1 MGKWKSE
8 INMATLFEEAGKF
21 GKSMI
26 GWLYVFVPLFVFFF
40 AFGFKEV
47 SLGGKTLILPY
58 PSIDSIAAQVLKAL
72 QQNLLGTDVHLIVT
86 SPLDAFSA
94 LALTAFLLAFIV
106 SLPVL
111 LYKLINF
118 LSPALYAD
126 EKRGVLLVLIPS
138 VILFLL
144 GSLFGYYLITPA
156 AIGFLYDYA
165 LALGAEPLITTS
177 KLIGFV
183 LGTTIFTGILF
194 LTPVFMVLLTR
205 AGLVPGTFWKDN
217 WRYAAVFFLILSGII
232 TPDGTGVTMAM
243 LSVPLVL
250 LYFVGYKVSG

>member
-1 MGKWKSE
+1 M
-8 INMATLFEEAGKF
+8 TLFEEARRF

-26 GWLYVFVPLFVFFF
+26 GFLYIFVPLFIFFF
-40 AFGFKEV
+40 AFGLKEV

-58 PSIDSIAAQVLKAL
+58 PSMDSIAAQVLKAM
-72 QQNLLGTDVHLIVT
+72 QGSLLGSATRLIVT

-106 SLPVL
+106 SLPL
-111 LYKLINF
+111 FLYKLINF

-126 EKRGVLLVLIPS
+126 EKWGTLLVLIPS
-138 VILFLL
+138 VILFFL
-144 GSLFGYYLITPA
+144 GNLFGYYVIIPSA
-156 AIGFLYDYA
+156 MGFLYDYA

-177 KLIGFV
+177 KFIGFI

-205 AGLVPGTFWKDN
+205 AGLVPSAFWKKN
-217 WRYAAVFFLILSGII
+217 WQYALVFFLILSGII

-243 LSVPLVL
+243 LSVPLAA
-250 LYFVGYKVSG
+250 LYFVGYLASG